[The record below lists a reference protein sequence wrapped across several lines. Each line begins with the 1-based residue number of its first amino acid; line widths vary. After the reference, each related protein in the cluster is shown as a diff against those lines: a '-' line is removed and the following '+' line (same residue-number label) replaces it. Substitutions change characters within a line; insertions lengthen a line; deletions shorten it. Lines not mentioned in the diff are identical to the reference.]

1 MFLDLCGYCRLPHMV
16 THPGTQ
22 AYHVNKLGT
31 ELALTALHRDMS
43 LTKLIPRFQ
52 YPKFL
57 PQFQVVASI
66 CSADAGGWMPGCETA
81 CTQRFLLRVPCSH
94 CREGRTQLVWVVC
107 MRGLTR
113 ELRKPLTQA
122 TQTKPKCPCLI
133 LSSKLSANVTQPS
146 GTRLPSHHAARLWVT
161 VPVSIPRAR
170 LTPLE
175 SLSSFPIWIF
185 LHDKI
190 WNPL

>member
-1 MFLDLCGYCRLPHMV
+1 MGTSTISIFGSFGWQTRTPKMVLDLCGYCRLPHMV

-31 ELALTALHRDMS
+31 ELALTALHGDMS

-81 CTQRFLLRVPCSH
+81 CTQLAQSTLFALQGGKNTACMSCLHERFNKRAQKTFDTSHSNKTEVPLPNSL
-94 CREGRTQLVWVVC
+94 Q
-107 MRGLTR
+107 
-113 ELRKPLTQA
+113 QA
-122 TQTKPKCPCLI
+122 LC
-133 LSSKLSANVTQPS
+133 
-146 GTRLPSHHAARLWVT
+146 
-161 VPVSIPRAR
+161 
-170 LTPLE
+170 
-175 SLSSFPIWIF
+175 
-185 LHDKI
+185 
-190 WNPL
+190 